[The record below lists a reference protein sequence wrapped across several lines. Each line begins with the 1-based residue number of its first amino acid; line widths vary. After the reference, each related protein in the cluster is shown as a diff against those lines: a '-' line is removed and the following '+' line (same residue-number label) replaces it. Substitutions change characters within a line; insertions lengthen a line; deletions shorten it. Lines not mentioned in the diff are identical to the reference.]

1 MSFLGLSSSRG
12 GAGPLDYWKQT
23 VPLSELVAATAALL
37 CTVGD
42 VTLVID
48 NADVVAGIRAGP
60 HHKHKTNVHA
70 WRVFWRTAGD
80 RRLTVHKVKSHLS
93 EEAAAEAGVE
103 PLLWFAN
110 ASADRLAEHAAQEAQ
125 LSQEDVAA
133 VQAADRKATQVLE
146 HLTAVAFHVAQDAR
160 RLYGPANR
168 LERAR
173 EARDRAEARKGRLE
187 TALSNTTHQWCEA
200 KNRCQACFLGPQKG
214 QPREAF
220 LLTACTGRPFQ
231 IHDSHSLKRHRG
243 LWFCSVCGGTG
254 SRRFSARG
262 LGGPCHPAS
271 TTGRR
276 TLQRL
281 QEGRLP
287 YHVSA
292 WPDEGAEEAFGL
304 ELVD

>member
-1 MSFLGLSSSRG
+1 
-12 GAGPLDYWKQT
+12 
-23 VPLSELVAATAALL
+23 V
-37 CTVGD
+37 
-42 VTLVID
+42 
-48 NADVVAGIRAGP
+48 
-60 HHKHKTNVHA
+60 
-70 WRVFWRTAGD
+70 
-80 RRLTVHKVKSHLS
+80 KVKSHQT
-93 EEAAAEAGVE
+93 ETEATDAGVE
-103 PLLWFAN
+103 PLHWFAN
-110 ASADRLAEHAAQEAQ
+110 DAADRLAERAAQEAQ
-125 LSQEDVAA
+125 PSQEDVQA
-133 VQAADRKATQVLE
+133 VQAADRKAAAVLQ
-146 HLTAVAFHVAQDAR
+146 HLTAVAFHVAKDAR

-173 EARDRAEARKGRLE
+173 EARARAAERRGRLE
-187 TALSNTTHQWCEA
+187 AALSTTAHQWCETRH
-200 KNRCQACFLGPQKG
+200 RCKACFLGPRRA
-214 QPREAF
+214 QPKEDF
-220 LLTACTGRPFQ
+220 LSTACTGRPFQ